1 MSLVRCKDCGLHFER
16 AADEAWKVRCIPCFK
31 KSKRAESLPA
41 DSYWPDRATAA
52 ESLAATLQSKVA
64 HLEITVSNLIG
75 QSLRQPPPSRI
86 DRELAEHWRALVQ
99 LVHPDKHGG
108 SPGATRLT
116 QWLNEIKGRLP
127 CA

>member
-31 KSKRAESLPA
+31 KSKRAELLSA
-41 DSYWPDRATAA
+41 DSYWIDRATAA
-52 ESLAATLQSKVA
+52 ESLAETLQRKVA
-64 HLEITVSNLIG
+64 HLEITVSNLVG
-75 QSLRQPPPSRI
+75 QSLRQPPPSRL
-86 DRELAEHWRALVQ
+86 DLVLAEHWRALVQ

-108 SPGATRLT
+108 SQGATRLT
-116 QWLNEIKGRLP
+116 QWLNDIKGRLP